1 MKYGVEI
8 KALDAAAAYTPR
20 VKKQQDTLLLPITL
34 PMLTDFQNSFTNRL
48 SSKRV
53 MKWSL
58 KNIPHLIRVA
68 TLPCEM
74 YMSGN

>member
-53 MKWSL
+53 MK
-58 KNIPHLIRVA
+58 
-68 TLPCEM
+68 
-74 YMSGN
+74 